1 MSEQDVDTT
10 AEHADVRSSVLAIC
24 SITAFVI
31 ALILSAAVFF
41 TIIGVGESFQAM
53 FHEMGAELPLATTI
67 VISPMFWQILL
78 VLAAGGV
85 LKEFLIRDRLIT
97 LAINGLH
104 LCLVVALTNFCM
116 LALFLP
122 LIKLMETMGQG

>member
-1 MSEQDVDTT
+1 LRPKTPSRPRTPPRRESG
-10 AEHADVRSSVLAIC
+10 AR
-24 SITAFVI
+24 
-31 ALILSAAVFF
+31 AA
-41 TIIGVGESFQAM
+41 A
-53 FHEMGAELPLATTI
+53 
-67 VISPMFWQILL
+67 
-78 VLAAGGV
+78 GV

-97 LAINGLH
+97 LAINGPH